1 LRFIVALITDNVLN
15 GDLQMSRASK
25 ASDAKPEK
33 SFEVLFARVDPPT
46 ANAVKAAA
54 QADARTVSGLI
65 RMIIR
70 DWLDR
75 QPPAKQREASAA

>member
-1 LRFIVALITDNVLN
+1 
-15 GDLQMSRASK
+15 MSRASK
-25 ASDAKPEK
+25 ARDAKPEK
-33 SFEVLFARVDPPT
+33 PFEVLFARVDPPT

-75 QPPAKQREASAA
+75 QPAAKRASAA